1 MITLYSGTPGAGKSL
16 HLAEVLYYRVKNYK
30 GVVIGN
36 FVLNTG
42 NIKGKKHK
50 GKYISIDN
58 NRLLPDR
65 LIQFSQRY
73 RKHYYGSNPMPE
85 GKFLLV
91 IDECQILFNSREW
104 QVQGRSA
111 WLAFFTQHRKLGYD
125 IILVSQFDRM
135 IDRQIRSLIEYEYI
149 HRKINNYGI
158 VGKILGILSGGSLF
172 VCVRMWYPMKERLGA
187 DFFVGHKK
195 FFKLYDTYKMFDT

>member
-36 FVLNTG
+36 FDLNTG

-58 NRLLPDR
+58 NRLTPDR

-73 RKHYYGSNPMPE
+73 RKHYYGSKPMPE

-91 IDECQILFNSREW
+91 IDEIYSFVCIF
-104 QVQGRSA
+104 
-111 WLAFFTQHRKLGYD
+111 HIYCYKKK
-125 IILVSQFDRM
+125 IILHNFSLPLLT
-135 IDRQIRSLIEYEYI
+135 IHYLLSLYKKLPQIY
-149 HRKINNYGI
+149 H
-158 VGKILGILSGGSLF
+158 F
-172 VCVRMWYPMKERLGA
+172 
-187 DFFVGHKK
+187 
-195 FFKLYDTYKMFDT
+195 LYNALL

>member
-58 NRLLPDR
+58 NRL
-65 LIQFSQRY
+65 F
-73 RKHYYGSNPMPE
+73 
-85 GKFLLV
+85 
-91 IDECQILFNSREW
+91 
-104 QVQGRSA
+104 
-111 WLAFFTQHRKLGYD
+111 
-125 IILVSQFDRM
+125 
-135 IDRQIRSLIEYEYI
+135 
-149 HRKINNYGI
+149 
-158 VGKILGILSGGSLF
+158 
-172 VCVRMWYPMKERLGA
+172 
-187 DFFVGHKK
+187 
-195 FFKLYDTYKMFDT
+195 